1 MIEGLMYQ
9 GNFFSSKKI
18 TSESGEAMPAAIITA
33 IVSSIL
39 LLGITV
45 VMSVVLQSRSDQKND
60 TELVTNASNID
71 ISLRSDITQA
81 TYITASANLVQ
92 PTSRLLQADD
102 ISLNGMVLH
111 IPVSTGECK
120 VVSWSVD
127 GTEASRSISIYAGT
141 LNQGSSSER
150 CDETSEVSAQRTK
163 DFADLFLLQTPFT
176 FNNHVGRKVDF
187 TLDGPT
193 LARVNDELD
202 NGLKRNDTNRLSD
215 AEFNELNK
223 LLSANSLV
231 AGFADSDAC
240 VMNAEKVAK
249 VDGSGNSVTDSNG
262 NPVLECPPAETA
274 TVAAAWNSTA
284 IAKANVVFDL
294 MGDSGAV
301 LHREVEQSS
310 SIPLR

>member
-1 MIEGLMYQ
+1 MYH

-33 IVSSIL
+33 IISSIL

-60 TELVTNASNID
+60 TQLVTNASNID

-127 GTEASRSISIYAGT
+127 GTEASRSISIFAGT

-163 DFADLFLLQTPFT
+163 DFADLFLLQTPFA

-187 TLDGPT
+187 TLDNPT
-193 LARVNDELD
+193 LTRVNDELD
-202 NGLKRNDTNRLSD
+202 NGLKRNDSNRLSD

-223 LLSANSLV
+223 LLGPNSLV

-240 VMNAEKVAK
+240 VMNAEKVVK
-249 VDGSGNSVTDSNG
+249 VDGSGNPVTDTNG

-274 TVAAAWNSTA
+274 SVAAAWNSKA
-284 IAKANVVFDL
+284 IAKVNVVFDL
-294 MGDSGAV
+294 MGESGAV

>member
-127 GTEASRSISIYAGT
+127 GTEASRSINIYAGT
-141 LNQGSSSER
+141 LNQGSASER

-163 DFADLFLLQTPFT
+163 DFADLFLLQAPFT

-240 VMNAEKVAK
+240 VINAEKVAK
-249 VDGSGNSVTDSNG
+249 VDGSGNPITDING
-262 NPVLECPPAETA
+262 NPVLECPPAEAA

-284 IAKANVVFDL
+284 IAKVNVLFDL
-294 MGDSGAV
+294 MGESGAV
-301 LHREVEQSS
+301 LHRDVEQSS